1 MRVLSML
8 LNVLFLLGGAA
19 AAWAGPRLAMVRDAE
34 TEAFLRD
41 LARPVFE
48 QAGLSPDSV
57 HFVLVQD
64 RDVNAFVAG
73 GMNIFLYTGLLQE
86 AKTPEELVGVIAHET
101 GHIAGGHL
109 VRTDEAMR
117 NASATAI
124 LGTLAGLAAAVGS
137 GNGSAGAAAVSIGQQ
152 VAQRNFLQY
161 SRTQESSADQAALR
175 FLQGARISAQGMY
188 DFLSRLQD
196 QELLPEDQQVA
207 FVRTHPLTRDRVE
220 AIAAALTRAPA
231 QPSLAVFYTER
242 FARIRAK
249 LEGFLDP
256 RGTLQRQGAQA
267 TTFAD
272 RYARAVA
279 LHQTGDTQ
287 GALTLVTGLL
297 REEPNNPYLH
307 ELQGQILYESGRV
320 AESLAPYRQA
330 VTLSDGNDL
339 LRVGLAQALL
349 NTDRPGDLADAVT
362 QLETALN
369 GERQSPLLW
378 RLLATTYGRQ
388 NNLGMAA
395 YALAEEALNRGDKPV
410 ARQQAKRAQE
420 LLPHGS
426 PGWIKAGDVL
436 TAAEQKEES
445 LR

>member
-1 MRVLSML
+1 MRVWRVLWGG
-8 LNVLFLLGGAA
+8 LFLLLAGVP
-19 AAWAGPRLAMVRDAE
+19 AWAAPRLDLVRDAE

-41 LARPVFE
+41 LARPVFD
-48 QAGLSPDSV
+48 QAGLTPESV

-64 RDVNAFVAG
+64 RDINAFVAG
-73 GMNIFLYTGLLQE
+73 GMNIFLYTGLLQA
-86 AKTPEELVGVIAHET
+86 AKTPDELVGVIAHET

-124 LGTLAGLAAAVGS
+124 LSTLAGLAAAVGS
-137 GNGSAGAAAVSIGQQ
+137 RDGAAGAAAVSIGQQ
-152 VAQRNFLQY
+152 VAQRTFLQY
-161 SRTQESSADQAALR
+161 SRAQESAADQAALR
-175 FLQGARISAQGMY
+175 FLQGAHFSAQGMY
-188 DFLSRLQD
+188 DFLARLQD
-196 QELLPEDQQVA
+196 QELLPTDQQVE

-220 AIAAALTRAPA
+220 AVESALTRMPA
-231 QPSLAVFYTER
+231 QPVPAASFTER

-249 LEGFLDP
+249 LDGFLDP

-267 TTFAD
+267 VTFTD
-272 RYARAVA
+272 RYARAMA

-287 GALTLVTGLL
+287 GALSLVAGLL
-297 REEPNNPYLH
+297 QEEPDNPYLH

-320 AESLAPYRQA
+320 VEAVAPYRQA
-330 VTLSDGNDL
+330 VTLSGNNDL

-349 NTDRPGDLADAVT
+349 NTDRPADLTEAVT
-362 QLETALN
+362 QLEAALN

-378 RLLATTYGRQ
+378 RLLATAYGRQ

-395 YALAEEALNRGDKPV
+395 YALSEEALNRGDKPV
-410 ARQQAKRAQE
+410 ALQQAKRAQE

-426 PGWIKAGDVL
+426 PGWIKGGDVL
-436 TAAEQKEES
+436 DSAGPKEDA